1 MIDAY
6 FFKIFI
12 KAKRPILPLKKKLS
26 YCAREDAVRWI
37 SAAGGQ
43 TRSSIQFSSPFFP
56 RYPCGKTEG
65 GKIPLETPLQ
75 SNNDFWLSRTW
86 ENVLR
91 PSDMTYG
98 VRDLLN
104 SIEVAFTW
112 EIRNIFGKMCYLSYG
127 RKN

>member
-12 KAKRPILPLKKKLS
+12 KAKRPAITAFEKCCHIALGKTPYVGYRPL
-26 YCAREDAVRWI
+26 EVRHV
-37 SAAGGQ
+37 
-43 TRSSIQFSSPFFP
+43 SSIQFSTPFFP
-56 RYPCGKTEG
+56 RYPCGKTEE

-112 EIRNIFGKMCYLSYG
+112 EI
-127 RKN
+127 